1 MADTPARYSRRGPG
15 LEVGIKPDIAHYGGS
30 GPMVETDPT
39 GLVSAGLNG
48 TPVHVCGTSFAAPF
62 VSRTLAELDL
72 ATEHLLAPRTLRAL
86 TLHGSQTPQPL
97 QARGL
102 KDLARQFTG
111 FGKPSAALQMLETAD
126 HQITIVFESQLTAG
140 TPALP
145 SCASGSN
152 GPPPWSIP

>member
-1 MADTPARYSRRGPG
+1 
-15 LEVGIKPDIAHYGGS
+15 
-30 GPMVETDPT
+30 
-39 GLVSAGLNG
+39 
-48 TPVHVCGTSFAAPF
+48 
-62 VSRTLAELDL
+62 
-72 ATEHLLAPRTLRAL
+72 L